1 MRTTLRN
8 SIPVVAVVAAWILF
22 LSHPVRGAD
31 LTVLCGGKGPF
42 TTIQSALK
50 FVNPSTRNTIIVSGT
65 CNENVVIKGFDH
77 LTLKAKPGA
86 TVNDASGGTSFVL
99 DIEQSSDATV
109 EGFKING
116 GSIGIFCSRFSTC
129 TINGNT
135 VQGAAGAGIQF
146 VLSKGTLDTNTIQ
159 NGGGV
164 GIAVL
169 ESSAVRTFGGNV
181 VQYCSAGV
189 YVDSKGS
196 FGSFGDTV
204 RDNAGNGI
212 DIVHGFAILLGTT
225 VTGNAGNGLSVTA
238 HSSVDLESGDV
249 VTGNSASGVFIKDL
263 SYVDF
268 RGPSTVTGNLS
279 GLDVACVPQFPA
291 TRGALINIGGGIT
304 NCTEP

>member
-212 DIVHGFAILLGTT
+212 
-225 VTGNAGNGLSVTA
+225 SVTA

-249 VTGNSASGVFIKDL
+249 VTGNSVSGVFIKDL

-268 RGPSTVTGNLS
+268 RGP
-279 GLDVACVPQFPA
+279 
-291 TRGALINIGGGIT
+291 
-304 NCTEP
+304 

>member
-1 MRTTLRN
+1 MRTTVRI
-8 SIPVVAVVAAWILF
+8 SILVVAAWIIA
-22 LSHPVRGAD
+22 LSNSAHGAE
-31 LTVLCGGKGPF
+31 LTVLCGGKVPF

-50 FVNPSTRNTIIVSGT
+50 FANPSIRNTIVVSGT
-65 CNENVVIKGFDH
+65 CNENVLIRGFDH

-86 TVNDASGGTSFVL
+86 TINDASGATGFVL
-99 DIEQSSDATV
+99 DIEQSSDVTI
-109 EGFKING
+109 EGFTING
-116 GSIGIFCSRFSTC
+116 GAIGIFCSRFSTC

-135 VQGAAGAGIQF
+135 VQGAASAGIQF

-159 NGGGV
+159 NHGGV
-164 GIAVL
+164 GVAVL
-169 ESSAVRTFGGNV
+169 ESSSVRTFGGNLI
-181 VQYCSAGV
+181 QNCSAGV

-204 RDNAGNGI
+204 RDNGGNGI

-238 HSSVDLESGDV
+238 HSSVDLESGDI

-268 RGPSTVTGNLS
+268 RGASTVTGNLS
-279 GLDVACVPQFPA
+279 GLDVACSPQFPA
-291 TRGALINIGGGIT
+291 TRGALTNIGGGIT
-304 NCTEP
+304 NCSEP